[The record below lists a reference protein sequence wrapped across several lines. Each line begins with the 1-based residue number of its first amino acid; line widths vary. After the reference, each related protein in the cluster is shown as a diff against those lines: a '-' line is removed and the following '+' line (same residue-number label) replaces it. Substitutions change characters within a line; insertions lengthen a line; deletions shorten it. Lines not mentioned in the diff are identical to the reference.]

1 MVLNCYIPGIYN
13 IHTPLTPRAPR
24 SGEPKC
30 LIPDQ
35 KIGDLKNGLADTPQ
49 TNGVNFSF
57 SKMINKRVPLSGVCI
72 AAEQR
77 SSGAR
82 GQGDITN

>member
-49 TNGVNFSF
+49 N
-57 SKMINKRVPLSGVCI
+57 
-72 AAEQR
+72 
-77 SSGAR
+77 
-82 GQGDITN
+82 